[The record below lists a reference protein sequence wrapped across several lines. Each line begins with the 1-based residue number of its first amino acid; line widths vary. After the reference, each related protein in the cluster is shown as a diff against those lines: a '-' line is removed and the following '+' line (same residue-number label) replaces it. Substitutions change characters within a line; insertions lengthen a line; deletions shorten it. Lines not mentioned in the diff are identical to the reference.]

1 MKIDANAFPIITMQY
16 NTPEPLQI
24 DLVLDQL
31 SELIARDRPF
41 VFVAQGGLGDSRFDA
56 NDHKK
61 LTLWMKN
68 NKAEIVKNIKAHVHV
83 VTSDTEQKAANDFAP
98 TFFKFWGYPMFTA
111 GTTEEAHR
119 MALELLTN

>member
-1 MKIDANAFPIITMQY
+1 MKIDTKEFPIVTMQY

-24 DLVLDQL
+24 DKVLEQF

-41 VFVAQGGLGDSRFDA
+41 VFVAQGGFGDSNSDVS
-56 NDHKK
+56 DQKK
-61 LTLWMKN
+61 LTLWMKK

-83 VTSDTEQKAANDFAP
+83 VTSDIEQKAANDFAP

-111 GTTEEAHR
+111 GSIEEARH
-119 MALELLTN
+119 MAHELLTN